1 MGEYIIEG
9 VIILI
14 QILIIYISL
23 LIIYKIQF
31 SNKNKLIEVL

>member
-1 MGEYIIEG
+1 MGEYILEG